1 MLEVIEAKA
10 VNGRN
15 SQSAKQEVQE
25 LPQELGS
32 YILLIYDLLQ
42 EKGYV
47 RGVELAE
54 RLRMSRPTVTR
65 AMQRLAA
72 LGYANYERYRGITL
86 SPAGVKAAEAARKRY
101 RIINDFLTATGA
113 KFGDLQLE
121 SRRLESFCS
130 DDVLAAFKAATNKL
144 NH

>member
-65 AMQRLAA
+65 AM
-72 LGYANYERYRGITL
+72 
-86 SPAGVKAAEAARKRY
+86 
-101 RIINDFLTATGA
+101 
-113 KFGDLQLE
+113 
-121 SRRLESFCS
+121 
-130 DDVLAAFKAATNKL
+130 
-144 NH
+144 

>member
-1 MLEVIEAKA
+1 M
-10 VNGRN
+10 
-15 SQSAKQEVQE
+15 
-25 LPQELGS
+25 
-32 YILLIYDLLQ
+32 
-42 EKGYV
+42 
-47 RGVELAE
+47 
-54 RLRMSRPTVTR
+54 
-65 AMQRLAA
+65 
-72 LGYANYERYRGITL
+72 GYANYERYRGITL